1 VQNGPCWSR
10 NKHSLRYPAQKWNN
24 PKPIYGKLSI
34 LEALESSRSQRKQC
48 CQLSLNTHCSRLRKF
63 AERGWSVPISIVTMT
78 VSQNSESTRRL
89 SLPLLQGLLPFDKLR
104 IGPDIMA
111 GITLAA
117 LGIPEVMG
125 YTKIIGTP
133 VVTGLYTLFLPV
145 LIYALFGSSRHLVVS
160 ADSATAAMVA
170 AGLTS
175 LSFTANTPKYV
186 ALTSLIGLLAAG
198 ILLLARILRLGFLA
212 DFLSRT
218 VLVGFLSGVG
228 IQVAFNELHEM
239 LGIERA
245 GQGFLHQLMFTFRHL
260 PEAHLPSFLI
270 AVSVLAIIIAFEV
283 LAPRFPGAL
292 LAVIG
297 MTVAS
302 AYFHWHDRGIRVVG
316 AVPSGLPGFGLPD
329 VTWNDVPLVLPIA
342 FSCFIVILAQSA
354 ATSRAY
360 ALRYRDHFSQNVD
373 LVGLSLANAAAGL
386 SGTFVVN
393 GSPTKTAMVD
403 TAGGRSQWSHLTTAT
418 VVLMVLLFFTRPL
431 SFLPNAVLAAIVF
444 RIGVKLVDFRGLA
457 EIRRSQPQEFA
468 LALVTALT
476 VVAFGVEPGIIL
488 AVVLSLLQHVRCSYR
503 PHTAVIVRDAAGNR
517 SFEDPVPGKMAE
529 PGLVMFWFGADLFF
543 ANVAFFVEQARKLV
557 HDSPSPV
564 RWLVIDATAITGL
577 DFSASRA
584 VAGLQQDL
592 AKAGVVLA
600 LVVVPVKHRANLE
613 RMGLIDL
620 IGANRIFDSRH
631 ACLAAYNSEFLLGN
645 DTRAT

>member
-1 VQNGPCWSR
+1 
-10 NKHSLRYPAQKWNN
+10 
-24 PKPIYGKLSI
+24 
-34 LEALESSRSQRKQC
+34 
-48 CQLSLNTHCSRLRKF
+48 
-63 AERGWSVPISIVTMT
+63 MT
-78 VSQNSESTRRL
+78 ASQNSNSNPRL
-89 SLPLLQGLLPFDKLR
+89 SLPLLQGLLPFGRVR
-104 IGPDIMA
+104 IGPDIVA

-133 VVTGLYTLFLPV
+133 VITGLYTLFLPV
-145 LIYALFGSSRHLVVS
+145 LMYALFGSSRHLVAS

-186 ALTSLIGLLAAG
+186 ALTSLIGLVAAS

-228 IQVAFNELHEM
+228 IQVAFGELHEM
-239 LGIERA
+239 LGIEKG
-245 GQGFLHQLMFTFRHL
+245 GQGFLRQLLFTFRHL
-260 PEAHLPSFLI
+260 SETQLPSLFI
-270 AVSVLAIIIAFEV
+270 ALGVLVIIIGFEV
-283 LAPRFPGAL
+283 LVPRFPGAL
-292 LAVIG
+292 LAVIE

-302 AYFHWHDRGIRVVG
+302 AYFHWDHQGIRVVG
-316 AVPSGLPGFGLPD
+316 AAPSGLPRLGLPD
-329 VTWNDVPLVLPIA
+329 VTWNDVTSVLPIA

-360 ALRYRDHFSQNVD
+360 ALRYRDHFNQNVD
-373 LVGLSLANAAAGL
+373 LVGLALANAAAGC
-386 SGTFVVN
+386 SSTFVVN
-393 GSPTKTAMVD
+393 GSPTKTAIVD
-403 TAGGRSQWSHLTTAT
+403 SAGGRSQWSHLTTAA
-418 VVLMVLLFFTRPL
+418 VVLMVLLFFTKPL

-444 RIGVKLVDFRGLA
+444 RIGVKLFDFRGLA
-457 EIRRSQPQEFA
+457 EIRRAQPQEFL

-476 VVAFGVEPGIIL
+476 VVLFGVEQGIVL
-488 AVVLSLLQHVRCSYR
+488 AVVLSLLQHVRRSYH
-503 PHTAVIVRDAAGNR
+503 PHTAVVVRDAAGNR

-577 DFSASRA
+577 DFSAGRA
-584 VAGLQQDL
+584 VAELQQDL
-592 AKAGVVLA
+592 AKTGVVLA
-600 LVVVPVKHRANLE
+600 LVVLPVKHRADLE

-631 ACLAAYNSEFLLGN
+631 ACLAAYNSECLLGS
-645 DTRAT
+645 DTQADRRLTLLPSVQY

>member
-1 VQNGPCWSR
+1 
-10 NKHSLRYPAQKWNN
+10 
-24 PKPIYGKLSI
+24 
-34 LEALESSRSQRKQC
+34 
-48 CQLSLNTHCSRLRKF
+48 
-63 AERGWSVPISIVTMT
+63 MT